1 MLVGGGSRVAG
12 CRLITYACHDRR
24 TSALRSVRWLG
35 RRRTL
40 FAGVVVWGG
49 IGWLIDLWLDTTF
62 VKAIGVLVGLATAI
76 YLVVVKYGDTG

>member
-1 MLVGGGSRVAG
+1 MQRSWAVVG
-12 CRLITYACHDRR
+12 
-24 TSALRSVRWLG
+24 
-35 RRRTL
+35 TL

-76 YLVVVKYGDTG
+76 YLVVVKYGKAGMTALAGVGSAPTEQDRVRGECP